1 MKRTLGKAL
10 VIVALLV
17 VAGGM
22 AAWLAFG
29 DGLAQAF
36 SGPAEETPPLTA
48 PVTRGSVQKTVTGVG
63 EVKPLATEK
72 LKPSDSWHW
81 LESFDVPLN
90 KRIAAGTTLVTYA
103 SGETWAAPF
112 DLVVTSY
119 NLPEKN
125 KGAVTKDDHF
135 IEVKRIDSVSIV
147 LAVSEADIS
156 SLAEGQPV
164 RVTLGADEARQYDG
178 VISNINEV
186 GTYGATGSTFT
197 VTVEVPN
204 DGCIKLG
211 MSANLSITVA
221 QAAGVLTV
229 PVSAV
234 SGEDDAK
241 FVSVYKDGALAQVPV
256 TTGISD
262 GTVVEVSGDM
272 LHEGDAVVLNEAG
285 GEAGGAAGAGAAPA
299 VSIVMS

>member
-10 VIVALLV
+10 VIVALLA

-29 DGLAQAF
+29 DDLAQAF

-72 LKPSDSWHW
+72 LKPADSWHW

-103 SGETWAAPF
+103 NGETWAAPF

-119 NLPEKN
+119 TLPEKN

-147 LAVSEADIS
+147 LAASEADLA

-164 RVTLGADEARQYDG
+164 RVTLGASEARQYDG
-178 VISNINEV
+178 AISNINEV

-204 DGCIKLG
+204 DGSIKLG
-211 MSANLSITVA
+211 MSANLSIMVA
-221 QAAGVLTV
+221 QAADVLTV

-234 SGEDDAK
+234 SGEGDAK
-241 FVSVYKDGALAQVPV
+241 FVSVFKDGALAQVPV

-262 GTVVEVSGDM
+262 GTVVEVSGEM
-272 LHEGDAVVLNEAG
+272 LHEGDAVVLKEAG
-285 GEAGGAAGAGAAPA
+285 GEAGGAVGAGAAPS